1 MGAFWFVIV
10 AFVVAGYMIAFT
22 RKGRVS
28 NVSIGARRKE
38 LHVMGDIESVFA
50 RLVTM
55 QGKFSVDDKDANKKI
70 IVLSSPVSFATWG
83 FLYPVFLHP
92 ANANGTRIELGI
104 QSKFFQMGPLV
115 TRAHDECEAAIRAA
129 LSVPEA
135 RVA

>member
-10 AFVVAGYMIAFT
+10 VFVVAGYMIAFT

-28 NVSIGARRKE
+28 SATLGARRKE
-38 LHVMGDIESVFA
+38 IYIMGDIESVYA
-50 RLVTM
+50 RLATM
-55 QGKFSVDDKDANKKI
+55 QGKFSVDDKDPDKKI

-104 QSKFFQMGPLV
+104 HSKFFQLGPLV
-115 TRAHDECEAAIRAA
+115 TRSHDECEAAIRAA
-129 LSVPEA
+129 LGVPEA